1 MSQNKTQFNRKI
13 SMSDFEQLQKE
24 LDGLRDENL
33 FRCLRQICSTQG
45 AVIRTADEP
54 SRDKIL
60 FCSNNY
66 LNLADDP
73 RVIEAAV
80 EAIRKYG
87 FGAAASRLISGT
99 MPPHTE
105 LENEF
110 ARWTGKQSALYC
122 SSGWSA
128 NQALLTALPQKDD
141 LVLMDHADHASI
153 LDAVRCSKAEF
164 RTYRTDQTDRL
175 EKYLSNT
182 AYRHKYIVTESVFSM
197 DGNCADLAALVKL
210 KNRHNAK
217 LIVDEA
223 HGLGCFGP
231 SGAGLAEELGI
242 LDQVDILVAP
252 LGKAAASSG
261 ALIASKKV
269 IIDYLINKA
278 RPFIYTTAPAPACA
292 SAALAAIR
300 IIRQEPHR
308 RRRLQDNAS
317 FLRNRLKKIGL
328 NIGSS
333 TSQIIPVIIGNSEKT
348 LIAAKELETKGFF
361 ILAIRPPTVPKGAAR
376 LRISVQSG
384 HTQEQLENLCGAIE
398 KSMPLF

>member
-1 MSQNKTQFNRKI
+1 
-13 SMSDFEQLQKE
+13 
-24 LDGLRDENL
+24 
-33 FRCLRQICSTQG
+33 
-45 AVIRTADEP
+45 
-54 SRDKIL
+54 
-60 FCSNNY
+60 
-66 LNLADDP
+66 
-73 RVIEAAV
+73 
-80 EAIRKYG
+80 
-87 FGAAASRLISGT
+87 
-99 MPPHTE
+99 
-105 LENEF
+105 
-110 ARWTGKQSALYC
+110 
-122 SSGWSA
+122 
-128 NQALLTALPQKDD
+128 
-141 LVLMDHADHASI
+141 MDHADHASI

-261 ALIASKKV
+261 ALIASQKV
-269 IIDYLINKA
+269 VIDYLINKA

-300 IIRQEPHR
+300 IIRQESHR
-308 RRRLQDNAS
+308 RSRLQDNAS